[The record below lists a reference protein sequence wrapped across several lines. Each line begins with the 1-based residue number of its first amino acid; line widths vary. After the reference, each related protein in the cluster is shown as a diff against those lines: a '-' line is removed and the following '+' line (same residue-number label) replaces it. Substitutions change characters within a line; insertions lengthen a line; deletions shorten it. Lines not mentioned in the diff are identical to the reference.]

1 MGQVQLEGQQ
11 WRWKRTPL
19 KVRVQ
24 AWWEETVV
32 ENKAGKV
39 GGKVRM
45 EIAVEVVVE
54 RLDVEAVDDERLVV
68 EIGDAVGEVL
78 LLLGWRVWWLV
89 DGVVRV
95 TGGKLEVGWW
105 GVRWASKNLEV
116 WAGNVDCRRG
126 LEVGQVPE
134 LWEARSE
141 AGRAEVGG
149 VGWLL
154 EGSG

>member
-1 MGQVQLEGQQ
+1 M
-11 WRWKRTPL
+11 
-19 KVRVQ
+19 
-24 AWWEETVV
+24 

-95 TGGKLEVGWW
+95 TGEKLEVGWW